1 MLKLSSLSEKIKTS
15 PPEKRDSILKTTLEE
30 LTFPIPIS
38 LPYDPRIQV
47 DGIFIDKCRW
57 LDSNSVKL
65 NFFLFYLIN
74 FLKFPIW
81 IEFKNADPYA
91 KPVPTIFKKGDDLRQ
106 DMLTLQMFKLME
118 QVFLTC

>member
-1 MLKLSSLSEKIKTS
+1 METYLSNSSSHLEQLSCGLFLMLKLSSLSEKIKTS
-15 PPEKRDSILKTTLEE
+15 PPEKRDSILKTNLEE

-65 NFFLFYLIN
+65 NFFFSI
-74 FLKFPIW
+74 
-81 IEFKNADPYA
+81 
-91 KPVPTIFKKGDDLRQ
+91 
-106 DMLTLQMFKLME
+106 
-118 QVFLTC
+118 